1 MHIYFFL
8 GLSSIFSLELN
19 LKCHSKK
26 AKEGKMDRNE
36 AVRRKG
42 RVGHDGR
49 FPMSG
54 LNQGFP
60 DLLEKSLIET
70 NLSLVG
76 HIET

>member
-1 MHIYFFL
+1 
-8 GLSSIFSLELN
+8 
-19 LKCHSKK
+19 
-26 AKEGKMDRNE
+26 MDRNE